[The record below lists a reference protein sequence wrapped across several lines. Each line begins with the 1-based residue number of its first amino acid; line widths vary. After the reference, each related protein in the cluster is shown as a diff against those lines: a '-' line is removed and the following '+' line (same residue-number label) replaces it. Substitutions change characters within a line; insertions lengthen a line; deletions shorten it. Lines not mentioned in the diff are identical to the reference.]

1 MSYETLK
8 HYCSIVAAVYQNVTF
23 LSWACPSPQCC
34 GTCCEE
40 MTLPPTEGPSGRKST
55 AVCCL
60 FSMQY
65 LSKIRNHKVCFV
77 SLYFKS
83 LALHNFFIIFISSS
97 SSRCSHSNNGRI
109 FVYSRITGFNCYF
122 MHCMLLTAAK
132 AAHPKLDYTINWKV
146 FTNGI
151 MHIYENI
158 KHQ

>member
-34 GTCCEE
+34 GTCCKE

-65 LSKIRNHKVCFV
+65 LSKIRKHKVCFV
-77 SLYFKS
+77 SRYFKS
-83 LALHNFFIIFISSS
+83 FALHNFLLFFLLVAVIVVIVIIVWFLFIVVLQALTVILCIVCYNGDIFIYKA
-97 SSRCSHSNNGRI
+97 I
-109 FVYSRITGFNCYF
+109 F
-122 MHCMLLTAAK
+122 
-132 AAHPKLDYTINWKV
+132 LD
-146 FTNGI
+146 GI